1 MAVGIILKPSI
12 YANIP
17 KTRAF
22 DEKPSNIID
31 KTLLGY
37 CKAFFCYY
45 LLATDASNDWA
56 TGFFW
61 LTWTSEISLYFS
73 SHKQTRAIQA
83 LN

>member
-1 MAVGIILKPSI
+1 MYFINKNSIVLLLSTLLCVRLGVGIIFKPSI

-45 LLATDASNDWA
+45 LLATVASNDWA
-56 TGFFW
+56 TGFF
-61 LTWTSEISLYFS
+61 
-73 SHKQTRAIQA
+73 
-83 LN
+83 